1 MQMEQLSKRTIV
13 QNKNKLLFL
22 NIEESDHVLLQTLS
36 PLIEQLNNGK
46 SSIVFYAKLMY
57 VYSDVFDDRVSE
69 TSIKL
74 GHVTDFLGRF
84 LKSIKDG
91 ILVDVSPATFDGYL
105 NFSRKCLRFLSS
117 KFGIGDYHK
126 KKRLID
132 IYIPF
137 DAVDLPT
144 IDSDK
149 ADYYSWWVIKS
160 KSGKERFLDLTYIW
174 KNEGAD
180 AARQL
185 EKYTNSVLGGFK
197 ALENHLPLFSAYFLY
212 LSSVEGLNYFDL
224 KSNSDVSDDIW
235 RGFCAHFFKKNVES
249 GNCLMTTKKRWNDGS
264 PALFYTLFETGFF
277 ARPNIDITYIPTE
290 YKTGSEAK
298 IKKIK
303 DAPTGEIIQV
313 KEKLLTDVPIYL
325 TDDEAIESIFDDIED
340 DYNIVI
346 NWAKNQFNDLWAR
359 YSDNNHKFKF
369 EDIELSRDEFRVKY
383 RLNCYERLIDSN
395 GNIRKVYSSKTSLAE
410 SFGMPTS
417 YFEIPISILL
427 IKEHNDITDS
437 FLYNLDLYDK
447 NGHRVGFYKLDN
459 NYYLQGY
466 KLRKNGRK
474 AEQTIKLNSVSKEL
488 VEKLL
493 VITSRPREYLKKKG
507 DDNYRKL
514 FINTGQAFFHPRP
527 CVSGS
532 TSLSE
537 KYIKSRF
544 EQLKNA
550 HANKSEEA
558 LNNLNK
564 NLTLTR
570 FRASCAVV
578 GYLKDKDVS
587 LMAKNLG
594 HDKYR
599 QDLLSHYLPDPILK
613 YFQSRWIRIFQKGI
627 ICEAMKDNKNLLKAS
642 CFNNIKELERFLFNH
657 SLKIEKSDSKDFA
670 ENDAKGKVLVGIN
683 VEVLKVLLAIQN
695 GTIEDDKLSIKD
707 SYYLSL
713 SELIM
718 EDIRNSDDVLLKS
731 YLDTAE
737 KEMEK

>member
-1 MQMEQLSKRTIV
+1 MEQISKRTIV
-13 QNKNKLLFL
+13 HNKNRLLFL

-36 PLIEQLNNGK
+36 PLIEQLNDGK
-46 SSIVFYAKLMY
+46 SSIVFYAKLMH
-57 VYSDVFDDRVSE
+57 VYSDVFDDRLSQ

-91 ILVDVSPATFDGYL
+91 ILVDVSPATFNGYL
-105 NFSRKCLRFLSS
+105 YLSRKCLIFLSL

-126 KKRLID
+126 KKRLTD

-144 IDSDK
+144 IDCDK
-149 ADYYSWWVIKS
+149 ADYYSWWVVKS
-160 KSGKERFLDLTYIW
+160 KSGKKRFLDLTYIW

-185 EKYTNSVLGGFK
+185 EKYVNSVLGGFQ

-212 LSSVEGLNYFDL
+212 LSSVEDLNYFDL
-224 KSNSDVSDDIW
+224 KSNSDVSDSIW
-235 RGFCAHFFKKNVES
+235 RGFCAHFFTNKVES

-290 YKTGSEAK
+290 YKTGTEVK

-340 DYNIVI
+340 DYNIVV
-346 NWAKNQFNDLWAR
+346 NWAKKQLDDLWIR
-359 YSDNNHKFKF
+359 YSDNNHQFNF
-369 EDIELSRDEFRVKY
+369 DDLDLSNDEFRIKY
-383 RLNCYERLIDSN
+383 RLNCYERKVDSN
-395 GNIRKVYSSKTSLAE
+395 GSIRRVYGNKTSLAE

-466 KLRKNGRK
+466 KLRKSGRK
-474 AEQTIKLNSVSKEL
+474 AEQTIKLNAFSKEII
-488 VEKLL
+488 EKLL
-493 VITSRPREYLKKKG
+493 AITSRAREYLKKKG

-514 FINTGQAFFHPRP
+514 FINTGQAFSHPRR
-527 CVSGS
+527 CFSSS

-537 KYIKSRF
+537 KYIKYRF
-544 EQLKNA
+544 EQLKSA
-550 HANKSEEA
+550 HADKSEER

-570 FRASCAVV
+570 FRASCAVM

-599 QDLLSHYLPDPILK
+599 QDLLSHYLPEPILQ

-642 CFNNIKELERFLFNH
+642 SFNNINELERFLFNH
-657 SLKIEKSDSKDFA
+657 ALKIKQSDSEDVA
-670 ENDAKGKVLVGIN
+670 GNDANGKVLVGIN
-683 VEVLKVLLAIQN
+683 IEVLKVLLAIKN

-713 SELIM
+713 SELIV
-718 EDIRNSDDVLLKS
+718 EDIRNSDDVILKS
-731 YLDTAE
+731 YLEKAE
-737 KEMEK
+737 KEMES